1 MQVFR
6 SVAIVSD
13 PIIRPVSAKT
23 LRQWC
28 APEVILVVTN
38 LTDELVILPHA
49 IVQAKPSHAK
59 IILSHVVTPMVTSS
73 NTSCRSRK
81 PTVRL
86 QEARATLERMARNL
100 RWLGFVCEPVVL
112 TGLPEIEIPSLARS
126 CCADRVM
133 IGFEDNPD
141 SGRTPTTTL
150 AGQLL
155 SNLDVPTC
163 VIGKNV
169 SLPSAHGQFTKGIT
183 IATSLKSDCDVPL
196 SFACRLAQEQ
206 RAKLTL
212 FHVFER
218 KCGDDDISA
227 PMPLEIA
234 SKLPVPTWREAE
246 LLCPTEITI
255 REGDAGD
262 EILKYSLSNNPDMI
276 ILCSPGERSYW
287 EDWRE
292 SVSSRV
298 IAGANCPVF
307 VLKRQPVL
315 AKLTNAGDGFPEK
328 VSAYGECLTT
338 TTQKEDVM

>member
-6 SVAIVSD
+6 SVAIISEPVV
-13 PIIRPVSAKT
+13 RPVSAKT

-38 LTDELVILPHA
+38 LTDEVVILPHA

-73 NTSCRSRK
+73 NASCRSRK
-81 PTVRL
+81 PTFRL
-86 QEARATLERMARNL
+86 KEARTTLERMARNL
-100 RWLGFVCEPVVL
+100 RWLGFVCEPIVL
-112 TGLPEIEIPSLARS
+112 TGLPEVEIPSLVRS
-126 CCADRVM
+126 CCADRVI
-133 IGFEDNPD
+133 IGFEDDPD
-141 SGRTPTTTL
+141 PGRTGTIEF

-169 SLPSAHGQFTKGIT
+169 SLPSAHGQFTKRIVL
-183 IATSLKSDCDVPL
+183 ATSLKSDCDVPL
-196 SFACRLAQEQ
+196 SFTCRLAQEL
-206 RAKLTL
+206 RAKLTV

-246 LLCPTEITI
+246 LLCPTEITV
-255 REGDAGD
+255 REGNAAD
-262 EILKYSLSNNPDMI
+262 EILKYGLANSPDLIM
-276 ILCSPGERSYW
+276 LCSPGERSYW

-292 SVSSRV
+292 SVSYRV

-315 AKLTNAGDGFPEK
+315 ARLTNADDGFPEK
-328 VSAYGECLTT
+328 VSAYGESLAA
-338 TTQKEDVM
+338 TQKEDVM